1 VFNYLGIF
9 SSYLRNLSSL
19 LCFFWGE
26 RVGLGFELRA
36 FAKEVL
42 YGLSHNFS
50 LHPILIYGEENTEK

>member
-1 VFNYLGIF
+1 
-9 SSYLRNLSSL
+9 
-19 LCFFWGE
+19 
-26 RVGLGFELRA
+26 VGLGFELRA